1 MSLDPSFLKQLT
13 TFAVGFSA
21 AFLAALWLSLI
32 FWTNRDIRKR
42 SRDRVLRIIAVVVVT
57 VFFLPGFLIY
67 LVLRPG
73 YTLEEEYQRA
83 LEEEALLQAIE
94 GAALCPGCER
104 HLQPDWIV
112 CPGCGTVLKKTC
124 ESCGRLIELPWTI
137 CPIAPLQCPVCRWR
151 FPTLN
156 QSSNR
161 DNLTKMK
168 QKQMSKLK
176 SKMMT
181 SSLTWMITKLNP
193 NYRSVCTANAE
204 SRQDRTC

>member
-21 AFLAALWLSLI
+21 AFIAALWLSLI

-42 SRDRVLRIIAVVVVT
+42 SRDRAMRILAVVVVT

-73 YTLEEEYQRA
+73 RTLEEEYQRS

-104 HLQPDWIV
+104 HVQPDWIV
-112 CPGCGTVLKKTC
+112 CPGCGTILKKTC
-124 ESCGRLIELPWTI
+124 LSCGHLIDLPWNI
-137 CPIAPLQCPVCRWR
+137 CPYCATAVPGMPLEEPENE
-151 FPTLN
+151 F
-156 QSSNR
+156 SIDSEYSNEVPNESDAEF
-161 DNLTKMK
+161 DNEENEIQPELDDE
-168 QKQMSKLK
+168 LK
-176 SKMMT
+176 SQ
-181 SSLTWMITKLNP
+181 P
-193 NYRSVCTANAE
+193 
-204 SRQDRTC
+204 